1 MQHYGNIFLHPAHIN
16 NCNAKGKFKPV
27 YNLFTCLSVAY
38 IPCYNG
44 ITNRKAEPIKTLYM
58 LFQSLHLT
66 FKSLFSQLTFIHGI
80 HYKTV
85 STAKIQVWR
94 LVWLMTLLVFAL
106 E

>member
-1 MQHYGNIFLHPAHIN
+1 MQHCGNIFLHPAHVN
-16 NCNAKGKFKPV
+16 NCNGKGKFKPV
-27 YNLFTCLSVAY
+27 YNLFACLPVAY

-80 HYKTV
+80 HYRTV
-85 STAKIQVWR
+85 NTAKIQVWR
-94 LVWLMTLLVFAL
+94 LIWLMTLLVSAL